1 MQATTRYIPVSS
13 PFYKT
18 HSQATRTLI
27 KHCKFW
33 LACNKKDYS
42 GYLFGASLLSR
53 SASQRFLEACFWQ
66 PVPNTTGG
74 SFCRKTSTVRIN
86 PHCSSKHLLI
96 ELSGYGIYIYISY
109 GSTRNSR
116 ESPVVKFDMIQ
127 HKTIKQRLDKK
138 IAHQKLSN
146 IPNRIYKC
154 FTNMITQPT
163 VPVMPK
169 ALQAKFLAY
178 HPGPSKGHPPEHFH
192 SSCWQKK
199 RQKLLR
205 HSNSDAE
212 LYKGAKDA
220 SLLPK
225 IQALSCPSE
234 IEKL

>member
-1 MQATTRYIPVSS
+1 MGCECSCMVWLVSVCVLMQVKQMQATTRYIPVSS

-96 ELSGYGIYIYISY
+96 ELSGYGMYIYIYIIWIYTKFTWISGCEIRY
-109 GSTRNSR
+109 DSTQNDQTAAWQ
-116 ESPVVKFDMIQ
+116 EDCSPE
-127 HKTIKQRLDKK
+127 
-138 IAHQKLSN
+138 
-146 IPNRIYKC
+146 
-154 FTNMITQPT
+154 TQ
-163 VPVMPK
+163 
-169 ALQAKFLAY
+169 
-178 HPGPSKGHPPEHFH
+178 
-192 SSCWQKK
+192 
-199 RQKLLR
+199 
-205 HSNSDAE
+205 
-212 LYKGAKDA
+212 
-220 SLLPK
+220 
-225 IQALSCPSE
+225 
-234 IEKL
+234 